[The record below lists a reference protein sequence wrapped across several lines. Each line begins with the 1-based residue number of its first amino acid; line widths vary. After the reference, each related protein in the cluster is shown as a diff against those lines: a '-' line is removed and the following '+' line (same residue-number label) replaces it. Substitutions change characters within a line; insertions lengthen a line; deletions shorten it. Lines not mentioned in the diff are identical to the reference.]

1 MSLHRYPTLFLSDLG
16 GAQVLKHEEPQLGRC
31 VEEQEL
37 EARRRYGWRQISFP
51 RNGSVYSPPLNP
63 SHKVE
68 RMTCLTE
75 LFNYTMKVELSL
87 IDIVANSDPPG
98 VLFRSPTPLICHK
111 TQQNLAPVYFYF
123 PFIIVSL
130 TPFIVF
136 VRLAY
141 HVHLAYSQPLRS
153 LSGGE

>member
-1 MSLHRYPTLFLSDLG
+1 MVPAALKAGSDLAYCLPPTLSPLPVSVHTRSLN
-16 GAQVLKHEEPQLGRC
+16 LPQ
-31 VEEQEL
+31 
-37 EARRRYGWRQISFP
+37 
-51 RNGSVYSPPLNP
+51 
-63 SHKVE
+63 K
-68 RMTCLTE
+68 
-75 LFNYTMKVELSL
+75 
-87 IDIVANSDPPG
+87 
-98 VLFRSPTPLICHK
+98 
-111 TQQNLAPVYFYF
+111 QQNLAPLYFYF